1 MKKRFFLFGLPSL
14 FTVFVILMV
23 LSFASLAYL
32 NVSQETKAIQRGNVV
47 LTESYTLLYEGQVKL
62 QALQND
68 LDKGMRIADWVK
80 THELEYNRLQ
90 QRVKLELKSEHSR
103 LLVTLELKQTS
114 EGIVLKIIEHRLVS
128 GLDQDYSQNGN
139 PVFGG

>member
-1 MKKRFFLFGLPSL
+1 MLFRS
-14 FTVFVILMV
+14 

-47 LTESYTLLYEGQVKL
+47 LTESYTILYEGQLKFD
-62 QALQND
+62 ALQKD
-68 LDKGMRIADWVK
+68 LKAGMRVGDWVK
-80 THELEYNRLQ
+80 KHNLDYNRLE
-90 QRVKLELKSEHSR
+90 QRVKLELKSKNSR
-103 LLVTLELKQTS
+103 LWMTLELKQS
-114 EGIVLKIIEHRLVS
+114 SYGIALIIVEHRLVS